1 MLLNLRKNRAHAHAH
16 ARAGVRQMQHS
27 GQMDMIQEKVCKRF
41 AEQEYYQKEKQIAEQ
56 PAKKPNIGLKRGQYG
71 SA

>member
-1 MLLNLRKNRAHAHAH
+1 
-16 ARAGVRQMQHS
+16 
-27 GQMDMIQEKVCKRF
+27 MDMIQEKVCKRF